1 MGQNNLN
8 LRSGD
13 VVYTIDQ
20 IELSGTT
27 YQLRDNSAIHNLN
40 GYWTSGQ
47 TQEAITAATS
57 ALAESIAEQGYQTS
71 GDVQNAISGKA
82 DTTAVTEAIS
92 EAVSGKADTTA
103 VTAAIDAAV
112 SGKADASDVITDV
125 SGEVS
130 QAYSD
135 AVINLSIKTVKDGN
149 TSTSTY
155 AVFNPSAFTY
165 TSQGKY
171 IGINTTNI
179 AQKSDIPSVSGYAD
193 AVKYDTST
201 KYMKFYHGGTGGTEV
216 YSFDASP
223 FLIDGMVQNVE
234 IKDVTISG
242 ESVTCLVI
250 SFNTDAGKQDI
261 NIPLTDIFDASNYYT
276 KSETDDEID
285 AKIAAASAVTT
296 GEVQTMIDQ
305 SISGK
310 ADTTA
315 MTEAISEATS
325 SKVDTNTYTGYTAAT
340 DTALAGKA
348 NTGDVV
354 TNVGATADYS
364 GYQKQFVIYQ
374 TKNGSDSVVG
384 RLASGTGIEI
394 YRGPGTYVD
403 YVKVDTNTIQEKL
416 TSGTNIK
423 TVGGNSLLGSGDI
436 AFPAGLQVQVTGTTL
451 VFG

>member
-1 MGQNNLN
+1 MAQLDKI
-8 LRSGD
+8 R
-13 VVYTIDQ
+13 
-20 IELSGTT
+20 LSGVT
-27 YQLRDNSAIHNLN
+27 YDIIDATAIHSLD
-40 GYWTSGQ
+40 GYYTTGE
-47 TQEAITAATS
+47 TNAAITAATN

-103 VTAAIDAAV
+103 VTQAIDEAV
-112 SGKADASDVITDV
+112 SGKANVEDVITNV
-125 SGEVS
+125 SGFTNMGRFLIQQEKNGEWASVAALIGGNGITLHRNGGALVDTIEV
-130 QAYSD
+130 D
-135 AVINLSIKTVKDGN
+135 TTV
-149 TSTSTY
+149 
-155 AVFNPSAFTY
+155 
-165 TSQGKY
+165 
-171 IGINTTNI
+171 I

-193 AVKYDTST
+193 AVKYDTNT

-276 KSETDDEID
+276 KDEVDAELSAKTDNNVFTAYTAATDTELGNKVDTTAMTQAISEAT
-285 AKIAAASAVTT
+285 
-296 GEVQTMIDQ
+296 
-305 SISGK
+305 SGK

-315 MTEAISEATS
+315 VTQSINEAVS
-325 SKVDTNTYTGYTAAT
+325 
-340 DTALAGKA
+340 GKA
-348 NTGDVV
+348 DSADIVDITGFAIQNSNTIVM
-354 TNVGATADYS
+354 TRE
-364 GYQKQFVIYQ
+364 
-374 TKNGSDSVVG
+374 KNGSTISPLTVVKAG
-384 RLASGTGIEI
+384 NGLTVTTDAMTNKEFN
-394 YRGPGTYVD
+394 
-403 YVKVDTNTIQEKL
+403 VDTNTIQEKL

>member
-13 VVYTIDQ
+13 PTYTIDQ
-20 IELSGTT
+20 IQLSGNT
-27 YQLRDNSAIHNLN
+27 YELRDNSAIHNLN

-47 TQEAITAATS
+47 TQDAITAATG
-57 ALAESIAEQGYQTS
+57 ALAESIAEQHYQTS

-103 VTAAIDAAV
+103 VTQSINEAV
-112 SGKADASDVITDV
+112 SGKANVEDVITSV
-125 SGEVS
+125 SGDTIQPGGAGNPIQVR
-130 QAYSD
+130 
-135 AVINLSIKTVKDGN
+135 LTKVKNGESL
-149 TSTSTY
+149 TSPIAKFLASG
-155 AVFNPSAFTY
+155 FTY
-165 TSQGKY
+165 DGTH

-193 AVKYDTST
+193 AVKYDTNT

-216 YSFDASP
+216 FSFDASP

-261 NIPLTDIFDASNYYT
+261 NIPIADIFDASNYYT
-276 KSETDDEID
+276 KDEVDAELSAKTDN
-285 AKIAAASAVTT
+285 SAF
-296 GEVQTMIDQ
+296 
-305 SISGK
+305 
-310 ADTTA
+310 TA
-315 MTEAISEATS
+315 
-325 SKVDTNTYTGYTAAT
+325 YTAAT
-340 DTALAGKA
+340 DTALGNKADTTAMTQAISEATSGKVDNSTYTAYTAATDAAIAGKA

-354 TNVGATADYS
+354 TNVGATADY
-364 GYQKQFVIYQ
+364 GGIYQNQFVIYQ
-374 TKNGSDSVVG
+374 TKNGSDSIVG

-394 YRGPGTYVD
+394 YRGPGTYID

-423 TVGGNSLLGSGDI
+423 TVGGESLLGSGNI
-436 AFPAGLQVQVTGTTL
+436 AFPAGLQVSVQDTTL

>member
-1 MGQNNLN
+1 MAQLDKI
-8 LRSGD
+8 R
-13 VVYTIDQ
+13 
-20 IELSGTT
+20 LSGVT
-27 YQLRDNSAIHNLN
+27 YDIIDATAVHSLD
-40 GYWTSGQ
+40 GYWTTGE
-47 TQEAITAATS
+47 TTAAITAATN

-103 VTAAIDAAV
+103 VTQAIDEAV
-112 SGKADASDVITDV
+112 SGKANVEDVITNV
-125 SGEVS
+125 SGDTTQPGGANNPIQVR
-130 QAYSD
+130 
-135 AVINLSIKTVKDGN
+135 LTKVKNGE
-149 TSTSTY
+149 TSTS
-155 AVFNPSAFTY
+155 AIAKFLSSGFTY
-165 TSQGKY
+165 DGNY

-179 AQKSDIPSVSGYAD
+179 AQKSDIPSVTSYAD
-193 AVKYDTST
+193 AVKYDTNT

-276 KSETDDEID
+276 KDEVDAELSAKTDN
-285 AKIAAASAVTT
+285 SAF
-296 GEVQTMIDQ
+296 
-305 SISGK
+305 
-310 ADTTA
+310 TA
-315 MTEAISEATS
+315 
-325 SKVDTNTYTGYTAAT
+325 YTAAT
-340 DTALAGKA
+340 DTALGNKADTTAMTQAISEATSGKVDNSTYTAYTAATDAAIAGKA

-364 GYQKQFVIYQ
+364 GVYQNQFVIYQ
-374 TKNGSDSVVG
+374 TKNGSDSIVG

-394 YRGPGTYVD
+394 YRGPGTYID